1 MVYSRRSKMVSCFH
15 QVLASHELGG
25 AGHIALGLA
34 SELQGRG
41 QVSHV

>member
-1 MVYSRRSKMVSCFH
+1 MVSCFH